1 MKFSSEITI
10 NRPRQQVVAL
20 ITDSGNTAKW
30 QPGVK
35 SIELLSGE
43 KDQLGARSRV
53 MFEFNGLQLEVIET
67 VIERSPPE
75 RFASSFET
83 RGVRNT
89 VVNRF
94 YETAPGQ
101 TRWIMDNAFDFNR
114 AMSVVAFL
122 IRSVISKQ
130 TAQSMKQF
138 KAFAESN

>member
-1 MKFSSEITI
+1 M
-10 NRPRQQVVAL
+10 
-20 ITDSGNTAKW
+20 
-30 QPGVK
+30 
-35 SIELLSGE
+35 
-43 KDQLGARSRV
+43 
-53 MFEFNGLQLEVIET
+53 
-67 VIERSPPE
+67 
-75 RFASSFET
+75 
-83 RGVRNT
+83 
-89 VVNRF
+89 NRF